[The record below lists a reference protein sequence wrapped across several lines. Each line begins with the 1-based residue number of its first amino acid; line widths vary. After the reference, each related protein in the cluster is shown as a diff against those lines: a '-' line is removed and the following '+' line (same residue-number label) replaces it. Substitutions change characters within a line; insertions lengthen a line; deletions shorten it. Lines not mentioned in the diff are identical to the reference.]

1 MDLMQQFTK
10 SEVELND
17 HPNGRYPED
26 FTGSGK
32 CHLRALWNISTKAA
46 TEASS
51 INLNYKNSKAVKSLL
66 KCFEGRVMRGAVFFI
81 HQQHWVSL
89 RRLEE
94 TNEAVYYDDKVMMQL
109 NNYEGAAKVLATA
122 QEKPKKKEINDKDE

>member
-1 MDLMQQFTK
+1 MTLMQQFTK

-46 TEASS
+46 IEASS
-51 INLNYKNSKAVKSLL
+51 AKTHYINIIAVNSILKAFQDGV
-66 KCFEGRVMRGAVFFI
+66 I
-81 HQQHWVSL
+81 
-89 RRLEE
+89 
-94 TNEAVYYDDKVMMQL
+94 
-109 NNYEGAAKVLATA
+109 
-122 QEKPKKKEINDKDE
+122 

>member
-1 MDLMQQFTK
+1 MEPASRVAMTLMQQFTK

-46 TEASS
+46 MEASS
-51 INLNYKNSKAVKSLL
+51 INTHYINSIAVQGIL
-66 KCFEGRVMRGAVFFI
+66 KYCDGSDVWRAVFFI
-81 HQQHWVSL
+81 HQQH
-89 RRLEE
+89 
-94 TNEAVYYDDKVMMQL
+94 
-109 NNYEGAAKVLATA
+109 
-122 QEKPKKKEINDKDE
+122 